1 MCVHVCVCLCAYV
14 CDCVC
19 MWVYVCV
26 CMCICAYR
34 KVKVISTKSHYP
46 SSLLLL
52 LGDMPSMPG
61 DVKKEMYALSEVVH
75 KFAFDIV
82 FAPLQQQL
90 TLVATMEVSHMTF
103 SVHFSCKL

>member
-1 MCVHVCVCLCAYV
+1 MHVCVCLYAYV

-19 MWVYVCV
+19 MWVYVCMYV
-26 CMCICAYR
+26 YMCIQ
-34 KVKVISTKSHYP
+34 KSKGDSTKLHYQ